1 VRRRLL
7 RQSRQ
12 LPQKRMRR
20 WRLLRREQ
28 EDLPDRVPC
37 LSRHLPTAFV
47 AAVAAVATITAATT
61 TRAAATITASVAAA
75 VATITAAAT
84 TRALLSW
91 RRLRVLGRQPVRQGP
106 VAHTCDWEW

>member
-1 VRRRLL
+1 
-7 RQSRQ
+7 
-12 LPQKRMRR
+12 MRR

-47 AAVAAVATITAATT
+47 AAVAAVAAATAT
-61 TRAAATITASVAAA
+61 ATITASVAAA
-75 VATITAAAT
+75 TATITAAAT

-106 VAHTCDWEW
+106 VAHTCEWEW